1 MRIISWEEFTA
12 PSFKITDPASVT
24 TGVFDGVHRGHN
36 YLLNKLKDENIKER
50 VVFTFTRNPLLSI
63 KNRKFLG
70 NIYTLNQKLPALDK
84 AGVTTAVLIDFSSDF
99 SKLKGEYFISTILEH
114 VNMKKI
120 VLGKDFKCGVN
131 NSTTS
136 FDIFNLLK
144 DKDIETIIVNRQN
157 YKNIPVSSSD
167 IRKMI
172 ISGNTELV
180 SELLPYGYSVDLSE
194 TEIIRDSDISYIYR
208 DKIEQLLPKSGRFFL
223 NLEIK
228 NKTLK
233 KEVFIDNRII
243 KWFNR

>member
-1 MRIISWEEFTA
+1 MRIISWEEFIDS
-12 PSFKITDPASVT
+12 SFKISKPASIT
-24 TGVFDGVHRGHN
+24 IGVFDGVHRGHN
-36 YLLNKLKDENIKER
+36 YLLNKLKDENIEER
-50 VVFTFTRNPLLSI
+50 VVFTFIRNPVLSI

-70 NIYTLNQKLPALDK
+70 NIYTLNQKLPALEK

-99 SKLKGEYFISTILEH
+99 SKLKGEYFIRIILEH
-114 VNMKKI
+114 INMKKI

-136 FDIFNLLK
+136 FDIFNILK
-144 DKDIETIIVNRQN
+144 DKDIETVIVNRQN

-180 SELLPYGYSVDLSE
+180 SELLPYGYSVDLSGA
-194 TEIIRDSDISYIYR
+194 EIISDSDYFYIYR
-208 DKIEQLLPKSGRFFL
+208 DKIEQLLPDSGRFLL

-228 NKTLK
+228 NITSQ
-233 KEVFIDNRII
+233 KEVFIENRII